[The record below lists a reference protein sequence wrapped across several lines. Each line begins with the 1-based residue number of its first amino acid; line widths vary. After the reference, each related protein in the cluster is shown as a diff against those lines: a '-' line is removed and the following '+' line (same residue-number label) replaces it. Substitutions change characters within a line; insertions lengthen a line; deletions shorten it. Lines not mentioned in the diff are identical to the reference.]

1 MRAAAFAGS
10 LYFALVFTVAF
21 AFGALRVTTL
31 VPLLGEPRAVA
42 LEVPVLLVVSW
53 SACAW
58 LTRSFRVPRTSVAR
72 LAMGGLALALL
83 GVAEFTLGT
92 LLFGRDASEQ
102 LAALRT
108 LPGML
113 GVLGQIG
120 FGLVPFIH
128 LQWVLRR

>member
-10 LYFALVFTVAF
+10 LYFALLFSVAF
-21 AFGALRVTTL
+21 ALGALRVTTL
-31 VPLLGEPRAVA
+31 VPLLGELGAVA

-53 SACAW
+53 SACGW

-83 GVAEFTLGT
+83 GVAEVTLGT
-92 LLFGRDASEQ
+92 LLFGRGAAEQ
-102 LAALRT
+102 LDALRT
-108 LPGML
+108 LRGML
-113 GVLGQIG
+113 GLLGQIG